1 MQIRDSDWEA
11 IDEPRAHRLSGFQKG
26 LGFVPDPA
34 EEDPTPVEGL
44 DFEAEEEEPD
54 PPVNV
59 ELDKTLNKT
68 LKK

>member
-1 MQIRDSDWEA
+1 MQIRDLDWEA

-26 LGFVPDPA
+26 LGFVPDS
-34 EEDPTPVEGL
+34 
-44 DFEAEEEEPD
+44 AEEEKEPG
-54 PPVNV
+54 PPANV